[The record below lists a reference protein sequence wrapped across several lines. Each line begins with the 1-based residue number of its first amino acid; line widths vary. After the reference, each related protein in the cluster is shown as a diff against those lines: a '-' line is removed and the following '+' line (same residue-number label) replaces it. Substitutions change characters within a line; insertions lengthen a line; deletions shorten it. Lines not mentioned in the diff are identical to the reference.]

1 MTCLSSLSV
10 LCSHYGP
17 IIASIL
23 SSANTS
29 ATLRSVG
36 QGTADTGLPPHV
48 RGLRGVPEKLVWIL
62 PLTSTMSDYAELW
75 SRLESLVG
83 GGLVGCPFLPP
94 PGGWRLG
101 LAMT

>member
-36 QGTADTGLPPHV
+36 QGTADTGLTPHV
-48 RGLRGVPEKLVWIL
+48 RGPWRGGPWIL
-62 PLTSTMSDYAELW
+62 LSTSTMSDYAELW

-94 PGGWRLG
+94 PGGWWLG

>member
-1 MTCLSSLSV
+1 MSCLSSLSV

-36 QGTADTGLPPHV
+36 QGTADTGLTPHV
-48 RGLRGVPEKLVWIL
+48 RGPWIL
-62 PLTSTMSDYAELW
+62 LSTSTMSDYAELW
-75 SRLESLVG
+75 NRLESLVG
-83 GGLVGCPFLPP
+83 SRLVGCPFLPP

>member
-1 MTCLSSLSV
+1 MSNCRLRF
-10 LCSHYGP
+10 
-17 IIASIL
+17 
-23 SSANTS
+23 
-29 ATLRSVG
+29 TLRRNHAADFVVG
-36 QGTADTGLPPHV
+36 GGP
-48 RGLRGVPEKLVWIL
+48 WIL
-62 PLTSTMSDYAELW
+62 LSTSTMSDYAELW

>member
-1 MTCLSSLSV
+1 M
-10 LCSHYGP
+10 
-17 IIASIL
+17 
-23 SSANTS
+23 
-29 ATLRSVG
+29 
-36 QGTADTGLPPHV
+36 
-48 RGLRGVPEKLVWIL
+48 VWIL
-62 PLTSTMSDYAELW
+62 LSTSTMSDYAELW